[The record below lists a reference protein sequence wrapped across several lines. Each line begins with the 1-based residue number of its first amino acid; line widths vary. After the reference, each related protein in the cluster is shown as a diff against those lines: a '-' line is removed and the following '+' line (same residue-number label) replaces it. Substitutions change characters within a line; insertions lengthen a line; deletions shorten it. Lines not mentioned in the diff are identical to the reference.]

1 MLHLFYPREV
11 SRGFDVVNTF
21 EFGHDRH
28 SSVVLLILLGSIII
42 FFAPDNMVS
51 METKYVKF

>member
-11 SRGFDVVNTF
+11 PRGFDAVNTF

-42 FFAPDNMVS
+42 FFATDNMVS